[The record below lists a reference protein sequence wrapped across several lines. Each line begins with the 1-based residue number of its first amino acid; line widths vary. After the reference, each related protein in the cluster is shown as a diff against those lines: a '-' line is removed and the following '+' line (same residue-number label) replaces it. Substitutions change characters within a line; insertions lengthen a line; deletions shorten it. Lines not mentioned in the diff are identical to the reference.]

1 MLEKRGVAKATPLL
15 LFVLFVISCYG
26 SDYMNESFIKKA
38 LLGFWEILKVAIVSL
53 AIILPVRY
61 FLVQPFFVIG
71 ASMEPNFSSGDY
83 LIIDE
88 LSYRFDNPKRG
99 QVVVFKYPLNPKEY
113 YIKRVVGLPG
123 ETVIVK
129 DGKVTIKNSE
139 YSEGFVLDE
148 SMYFDRYTG
157 KDTENSLKENEYFV
171 LGDNRDVSSDS
182 RTWGAV
188 PKSLIVGRAWVRV
201 FPFNEFQLFSK

>member
-1 MLEKRGVAKATPLL
+1 
-15 LFVLFVISCYG
+15 
-26 SDYMNESFIKKA
+26 MNESFIKKA

>member
-1 MLEKRGVAKATPLL
+1 MVM
-15 LFVLFVISCYG
+15 I
-26 SDYMNESFIKKA
+26 MNESFIKKS
-38 LLGFWEILKVAIVSL
+38 LLGFWEIVKVVVVSL

-71 ASMEPNFSSGDY
+71 ASMEPNFYSGDY

-88 LSYRFDNPKRG
+88 LSYRFDNPQRG
-99 QVVVFKYPLNPKEY
+99 QVVVFKYPLDPKEY

-123 ETVIVK
+123 ETAIVK
-129 DGKVTIKNSE
+129 DGKVMIKNSQHL
-139 YSEGFVLDE
+139 EGFVLDE
-148 SMYFDRYTG
+148 SKYFNKYTG
-157 KDTENSLKENEYFV
+157 KDTELTLKENEYFV

-182 RTWGAV
+182 RTWGSV

-201 FPFNEFQLFSK
+201 FPFNEFNIFSK

>member
-1 MLEKRGVAKATPLL
+1 MK
-15 LFVLFVISCYG
+15 
-26 SDYMNESFIKKA
+26 DSFIKKA
-38 LLGFWEILKVAIVSL
+38 LLGSWEIVKVVIVSL

-71 ASMEPNFSSGDY
+71 ASMEPNFYSGDY

-88 LSYRFDNPKRG
+88 LSYRFNNPQRG

-113 YIKRVVGLPG
+113 YIKRIIGLPG
-123 ETVIVK
+123 ETVAVR

-139 YSEGFVLDE
+139 YPEGFVLDE
-148 SMYFDRYTG
+148 SKYFDKYTG

-188 PKSLIVGRAWVRV
+188 PKNLIVGRAWVRV
-201 FPFNEFQLFSK
+201 FPFDEFGIFGK